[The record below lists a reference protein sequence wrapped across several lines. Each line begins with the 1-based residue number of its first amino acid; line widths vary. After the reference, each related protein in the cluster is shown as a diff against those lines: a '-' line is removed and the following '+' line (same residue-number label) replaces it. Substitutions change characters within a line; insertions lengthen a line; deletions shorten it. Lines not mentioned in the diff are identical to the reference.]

1 MILSS
6 LMACSSA
13 EPSMK
18 RINELT
24 KQLGKIEKKQEKTDA
39 AFDKLVEDC
48 ARLDDFLREN
58 NNPKPEMQLLRA
70 YLQQYED
77 ERMLIDNDIVYST
90 SQIKNLKED
99 FKSGLY
105 DEAQR
110 DEYLKSEEKVVNR
123 IEAKLDYFLDRFE
136 KQSEFIKSVEKQ

>member
-1 MILSS
+1 
-6 LMACSSA
+6 MACT

-18 RINELT
+18 RINALS
-24 KQLGKIEKKQEKTDA
+24 KQLNRIEKKYSEAET

-48 ARLDDFLREN
+48 ADFDEFLREN

-77 ERMLIDNDIVYST
+77 ERVIMENDIDYSF
-90 SQIKNLKED
+90 SQLKDLKED
-99 FKSGLY
+99 IENGRY

-110 DEYLKSEEKVVNR
+110 DEYLKAEEKAAKTL
-123 IEAKLDYFLDRFE
+123 EAKLDYFLDRFK
-136 KQSEFIKSVEKQ
+136 KQREFIKSIEKQ